1 MFVVL
6 FVALISTTL
15 LDGLLEPGPLDGWS
29 LDIAF
34 VLALSLAGLSLSVAR
49 FSAPKAV
56 VAPRLRSERG
66 LIYEL
71 RDRRADGDSTT

>member
-6 FVALISTTL
+6 FMALISTIL
-15 LDGLLEPGPLDGWS
+15 LAGPLDGWS

-34 VLALSLAGLSLSVAR
+34 VLAMSLAGLSLSVAL
-49 FSAPKAV
+49 FGAPKAV
-56 VAPRLRSERG
+56 VAPHLRSEKG

-71 RDRRADGDSTT
+71 RRPPKR